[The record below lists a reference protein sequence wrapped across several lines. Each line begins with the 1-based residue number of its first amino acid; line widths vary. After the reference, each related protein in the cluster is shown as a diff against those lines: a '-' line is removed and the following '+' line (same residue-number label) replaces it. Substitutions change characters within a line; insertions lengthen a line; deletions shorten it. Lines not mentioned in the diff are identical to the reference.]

1 MFCIFRDFHADK
13 KAKSIKPNAGSNFNK
28 RTGKFEVGGVRFRKG
43 RQSDLKSEIDS
54 FGRPMQKIAVL
65 CGPPG
70 LGKTTLAHT
79 IARHAGYAVREIN
92 ASDDR
97 SPESFKL
104 ALQNGTE
111 MQTSIMNQ
119 ERRPNCIILD
129 EIDGAPIASIEYL
142 VRFISDH
149 RKEQSKGSSV
159 GQQKPGVKKSKMTGI
174 LRRPIICICN
184 DLYTPSLRPLRQV
197 AFIVTVPPLESS
209 RLAERLMWISR
220 KERLKT
226 DLTTLL
232 ALIDKSGNDVRS
244 CISVLQFYANSNK
257 PLSLTDV
264 MKSSIGQKDRQK
276 GLFDIWSAIFQVNR
290 YLAMYRILEIH
301 IYIYRFFRFK
311 EQNPAH

>member
-1 MFCIFRDFHADK
+1 M
-13 KAKSIKPNAGSNFNK
+13 KA
-28 RTGKFEVGGVRFRKG
+28 
-43 RQSDLKSEIDS
+43 EIDS
-54 FGRPMQKIAVL
+54 FGRPIQKIAVL

-70 LGKTTLAHT
+70 LGKTTLVHT

-97 SPESFKL
+97 SPEAFRL

-129 EIDGAPIASIEYL
+129 EIDGAPIASIEFL
-142 VRFISDH
+142 INFISD
-149 RKEQSKGSSV
+149 RPKNQAKTTGP
-159 GQQKPGVKKSKMTGI
+159 QKPGKKSKMSGI

-197 AFIVTVPPLESS
+197 AFIVTFPPLESS
-209 RLAERLMWISR
+209 RLAERLMWIAR

-257 PLSLTDV
+257 PLTLADV
-264 MKSSIGQKDRQK
+264 MKSNIGQKDRQK
-276 GLFDIWSAIFQVNR
+276 GLFDIWSAIFQVR
-290 YLAMYRILEIH
+290 
-301 IYIYRFFRFK
+301 
-311 EQNPAH
+311 